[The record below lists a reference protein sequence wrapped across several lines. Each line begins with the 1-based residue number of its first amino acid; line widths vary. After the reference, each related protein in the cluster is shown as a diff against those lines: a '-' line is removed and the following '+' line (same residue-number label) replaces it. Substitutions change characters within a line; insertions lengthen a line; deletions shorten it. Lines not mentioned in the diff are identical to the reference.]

1 MRNSKVYILEI
12 LLLSILSY
20 ILIFLS
26 NSNRRIILSIILC
39 AFALTT
45 KYLLKKK
52 RMLSI
57 RKKDVLKLVTF
68 LSIIYIAL
76 LYTAGIYTGFYKS
89 TIKFSMSTIF
99 NYIIPIG
106 LIIISSE
113 YIRNKLINYQTKL
126 SIVLNFLIQVVI
138 DLLIFANI
146 YKLNTVDNLML
157 VLGYVLFASIATNLL
172 FNYIAKRYG
181 IKPNIIYRL
190 LTVLYIYIIPIQPDI
205 YIFFLSFYRMV
216 FPFLACYLIE
226 SFYGEVVDAK
236 ESKKNKPIRIIS
248 TILLTVLIIYIG
260 LISCLFTFGALVIGS
275 GSMTGT
281 INKGDVIIF
290 TKKINISDVDK
301 KDIIVFNRDKV
312 KVVHRVIDKKEQ
324 SNEYRLYTK
333 GDSNQEIDEGYVTKD
348 ELYGRVLF
356 KIKYIGLPTI
366 WLHDMFKR

>member
-26 NSNRRIILSIILC
+26 NSNRRIILAIILC
-39 AFALTT
+39 VFAVIT

-57 RKKDVLKLVTF
+57 RKKDVLKLISF
-68 LSIIYIAL
+68 LAFIYIAL

-89 TIKFSMSTIF
+89 TIKFGINAIF

-113 YIRNKLINYQTKL
+113 YIRNKFINYETKL

-138 DLLIFANI
+138 DLLLFANI
-146 YKLNTVDNLML
+146 YKLNSVDNLIL
-157 VLGYVLFASIATNLL
+157 VLGYVLFASVATNLL
-172 FNYIAKRYG
+172 FNYIAKQYG
-181 IKPNIIYRL
+181 VKPNIIYRL
-190 LTVLYIYIIPIQPDI
+190 ITVLYIYILPIQPDI
-205 YIFFLSFYRMV
+205 YIFFLSFYRMIY
-216 FPFLACYLIE
+216 PYLTYYLIE

-236 ESKKNKPIRIIS
+236 EQKKSKPIRIIS
-248 TILLTVLIIYIG
+248 TILLTFLIIYIG
-260 LISCLFTFGALVIGS
+260 LISCLFTYGALVIGS

-281 INKGDVIIF
+281 IDKGDVIIF
-290 TKKINISDVDK
+290 SKKIDISDVDK
-301 KDIIVFNRDKV
+301 KDIIVFSRDKI
-312 KVVHRVIDKKEQ
+312 KVVHRVIDIKNQGGEV
-324 SNEYRLYTK
+324 RLYTK
-333 GDSNQEIDEGYVTKD
+333 GDSNQKEDEGYVTKD

>member
-1 MRNSKVYILEI
+1 MKNSKVYILQI

-26 NSNRRIILSIILC
+26 NSNRRIILAIILC
-39 AFALTT
+39 VFAVTT

-57 RKKDVLKLVTF
+57 RKKDVLKLISF
-68 LSIIYIAL
+68 LAFIYIAL

-89 TIKFSMSTIF
+89 TIKFGINAIF

-113 YIRNKLINYQTKL
+113 YIRNKFINYETKL

-138 DLLIFANI
+138 DLLLFANI
-146 YKLNTVDNLML
+146 YKLNSVDNLIL
-157 VLGYVLFASIATNLL
+157 VLGYVLFASVATNLL
-172 FNYIAKRYG
+172 FNYIAKQYG
-181 IKPNIIYRL
+181 VKPNIIYRL
-190 LTVLYIYIIPIQPDI
+190 ITVLYIYILPIQPDI
-205 YIFFLSFYRMV
+205 YIFFLSFYRMIY
-216 FPFLACYLIE
+216 PYLTYYLIE

-236 ESKKNKPIRIIS
+236 EQKKSKPIRIIS
-248 TILLTVLIIYIG
+248 TILLTFLIIYIG
-260 LISCLFTFGALVIGS
+260 LISCLFTYGALVIGS

-281 INKGDVIIF
+281 IDKGDVIIF
-290 TKKINISDVDK
+290 SKKIDISDVDK
-301 KDIIVFNRDKV
+301 KDIIVFSRDKI
-312 KVVHRVIDKKEQ
+312 KVVHRVIDIKNQGGEV
-324 SNEYRLYTK
+324 RLYTK
-333 GDSNQEIDEGYVTKD
+333 GDSNQKEDEGYVTKD

>member
-1 MRNSKVYILEI
+1 MKNSKVYILQI

-26 NSNRRIILSIILC
+26 NSNRRIILAIVLC
-39 AFALTT
+39 VFAVIT

-57 RKKDVLKLVTF
+57 RKKDVLKLISF
-68 LSIIYIAL
+68 LAFIYIAL

-89 TIKFSMSTIF
+89 TIKFGINAIF

-113 YIRNKLINYQTKL
+113 YIRNKFINYETKL

-138 DLLIFANI
+138 DLLLFANI
-146 YKLNTVDNLML
+146 YKLNSVDNLIL
-157 VLGYVLFASIATNLL
+157 VLGYVLFASVATNLL
-172 FNYIAKRYG
+172 FNYIAKQYG
-181 IKPNIIYRL
+181 VKPNIIYRL
-190 LTVLYIYIIPIQPDI
+190 ITVLYIYILPIQPDI
-205 YIFFLSFYRMV
+205 YIFFLSFYRMIY
-216 FPFLACYLIE
+216 PYLTYYLIE

-236 ESKKNKPIRIIS
+236 EQKKSKPIRIIS
-248 TILLTVLIIYIG
+248 TILLTFLIIYIG
-260 LISCLFTFGALVIGS
+260 LISCLFTYGALVIGS

-281 INKGDVIIF
+281 IDKGDVIIF
-290 TKKINISDVDK
+290 SKKIDISDVDK
-301 KDIIVFNRDKV
+301 KDIIVFSRDKI
-312 KVVHRVIDKKEQ
+312 KVVHRVIDIKNQGGEV
-324 SNEYRLYTK
+324 RLYTK
-333 GDSNQEIDEGYVTKD
+333 GDSNQKEDEGYVTKD